1 MSGTVAE
8 RKRLVRV
15 TAGNIRNS
23 HIYITGHLDFF
34 PKDCL
39 GDSRR
44 NGNGTGKSIRIHLAG
59 LNKTIET
66 DIACDAKTGKPRRE
80 FRARTW
86 VREFFEY
93 HSIQTGDVLAL
104 ERTGIREYRLY
115 PFHITGKREYGWR
128 EMVSE
133 PLEGDGPTVLEL
145 FAGCGGM
152 ALGFKR
158 AGYRTVLAVEWDASA
173 CDSLRANITDRTAQ
187 CAVEEI
193 EPFPQADVVVGGPP
207 CQGFSN
213 LAGHAA
219 G

>member
-1 MSGTVAE
+1 MSGAVAE

-34 PKDCL
+34 PPDCL

-44 NGNGTGKSIRIHLAG
+44 NGNGIGKSIRIFLAG

-66 DIACDAKTGKPRRE
+66 DIARDAKTGKPRRE

-86 VREFFEY
+86 VREFFER
-93 HSIQTGDVLAL
+93 HNIQTGDVLAL
-104 ERTGIREYRLY
+104 ERIGTRDYRLY
-115 PFHITGKREYGWR
+115 PFHTTGKREYGWR
-128 EMVSE
+128 EMADE
-133 PLEGDGPTVLEL
+133 PLPGDRPTVLEL

-173 CDSLRANITDRTAQ
+173 CASLRANITRSA
-187 CAVEEI
+187 
-193 EPFPQADVVVGGPP
+193 
-207 CQGFSN
+207 SRS
-213 LAGHAA
+213 AA
-219 G
+219 